1 MQAGTVRAAQVF
13 IISLVFVVA
22 FETGAETPPEGM
34 TFIPTGEFAPEGS
47 GALEKKNLP
56 AFYIDHYEI
65 TQRAF
70 EWVMKNTPSFFKG
83 AERPVE
89 RVNWFEAAEYCRGV
103 GKRLPTEW
111 EWEWAARGERKPD
124 FPKAEHYGW
133 FKDNSQKQTHPVGQ
147 KIPNAHGLYDM
158 AGKVWEWTSSD
169 HESGGKVL
177 RGGSWRNSAD
187 SMRSSKRI
195 MSLPIYRFHY
205 VGFRCAASAKTGP

>member
-1 MQAGTVRAAQVF
+1 
-13 IISLVFVVA
+13 
-22 FETGAETPPEGM
+22 
-34 TFIPTGEFAPEGS
+34 
-47 GALEKKNLP
+47 
-56 AFYIDHYEI
+56 
-65 TQRAF
+65 
-70 EWVMKNTPSFFKG
+70 
-83 AERPVE
+83 
-89 RVNWFEAAEYCRGV
+89 